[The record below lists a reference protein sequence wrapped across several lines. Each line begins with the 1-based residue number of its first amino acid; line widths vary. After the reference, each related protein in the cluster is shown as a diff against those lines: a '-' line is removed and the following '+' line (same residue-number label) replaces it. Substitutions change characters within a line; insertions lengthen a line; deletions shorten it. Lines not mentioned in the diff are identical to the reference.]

1 MQGLHDDPRDLA
13 AMGHEDFGGRAE
25 IVVWRYQ
32 HVVHGARRHA
42 GRGGLALGKCE
53 KASREEADGAD
64 LVGAVVRALEFQHA
78 RAARKGAGQANGVR
92 GGFGARGAEAQ
103 PLGARNRARQL
114 LGQLERGVGDV
125 REVRAEL
132 DAASDRLDDR
142 RVSVAEDHG
151 SPAHREVGEL
161 AAVGVPDGGAPAA
174 REYDRELTRQVVL
187 AGRARWE
194 DRPRTVG
201 GGGHDGASATRARRR
216 SGVAAIPEASAVSAN
231 DLALTLL
238 HPLSA
243 PLAVMHPLSAGGG
256 GRHGDASERLGGARA
271 RLHAAGT
278 LPRMAD
284 DWQDLEFLRHV
295 FDETQV
301 VRKPLT
307 GIITGYHVLPY
318 ILVGP
323 EHDHPGRSVE
333 VRGRIKVS
341 PRLVIGAGSGP
352 TYGEM
357 FNETEL
363 MDQRLIARVFSFR
376 YASRVALESEEL
388 RIRRQERDAHG
399 HIERVLEELSQ
410 REVVNTGVI
419 ATPDVRFYPVSI
431 DRFIREIL
439 DQEFRE

>member
-1 MQGLHDDPRDLA
+1 
-13 AMGHEDFGGRAE
+13 
-25 IVVWRYQ
+25 
-32 HVVHGARRHA
+32 
-42 GRGGLALGKCE
+42 
-53 KASREEADGAD
+53 
-64 LVGAVVRALEFQHA
+64 
-78 RAARKGAGQANGVR
+78 
-92 GGFGARGAEAQ
+92 
-103 PLGARNRARQL
+103 
-114 LGQLERGVGDV
+114 
-125 REVRAEL
+125 
-132 DAASDRLDDR
+132 
-142 RVSVAEDHG
+142 
-151 SPAHREVGEL
+151 
-161 AAVGVPDGGAPAA
+161 
-174 REYDRELTRQVVL
+174 
-187 AGRARWE
+187 
-194 DRPRTVG
+194 
-201 GGGHDGASATRARRR
+201 
-216 SGVAAIPEASAVSAN
+216 
-231 DLALTLL
+231 
-238 HPLSA
+238 
-243 PLAVMHPLSAGGG
+243 
-256 GRHGDASERLGGARA
+256 
-271 RLHAAGT
+271 
-278 LPRMAD
+278 MAD

-341 PRLVIGAGSGP
+341 PRLVIGAGNGP

-399 HIERVLEELSQ
+399 HLERVLEELSQ
-410 REVVNTGVI
+410 REVINTGVI
-419 ATPDVRFYPVSI
+419 AAPDVRFYPVSI